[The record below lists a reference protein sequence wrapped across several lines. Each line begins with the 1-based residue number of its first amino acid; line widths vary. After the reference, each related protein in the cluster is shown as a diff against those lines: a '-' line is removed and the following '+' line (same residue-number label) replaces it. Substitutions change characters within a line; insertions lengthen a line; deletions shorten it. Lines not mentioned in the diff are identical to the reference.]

1 MGIGHYPDSQ
11 RRRIGIFGGTFD
23 PIHFGHISIA
33 EFVVGSMGLDELL
46 FVPAGS
52 PRLRKKKPVATGM
65 DRYEMI
71 HLTIRDHPYFSVSS
85 VDIDRPG
92 TTYTFDTLNE
102 LRGDFDK
109 KDYFFLIVG
118 SDSARRMHEWGNID
132 EINEMCEIL
141 ILGRPGYEWPGDL
154 PDTHP
159 AYKKKYL
166 NGPMV
171 DINATEIRR
180 KIKIGEP
187 VDSMVSRDVEKY
199 IFIEKLYQ

>member
-1 MGIGHYPDSQ
+1 MGIERYANSQ
-11 RRRIGIFGGTFD
+11 QRRIGILGGTFD
-23 PIHFGHISIA
+23 PIHFGHTSIA
-33 EFVVGSMGLDELL
+33 EFVVGEIGLDELL

-52 PRLRKKKPVATGM
+52 PRLRKRKPVATGK

-71 HLTIRDHPYFSVSS
+71 HLTIRNHPCFSVSR

-102 LRGDFDK
+102 LRRDFGK
-109 KDYFFLIVG
+109 KENYFLIVG
-118 SDSARRMHEWGNID
+118 SDSARRMNEWGNID

-154 PDTHP
+154 PHTHP
-159 AYKKKYL
+159 AFEKKYL
-166 NGPMV
+166 NGPMM
-171 DINATEIRR
+171 DISATEIRR

-187 VDSMVSRDVEKY
+187 VDSLVPSHVKKY
-199 IFIEKLYQ
+199 ILIQKLYQ